1 MGNNLWDNNM
11 AAIMASILAAEHL
24 HFDDSFERMGLEF
37 YYRAMAMDCTIDYP
51 LDCYPCAR
59 QQREVESRE

>member
-11 AAIMASILAAEHL
+11 ANIGAPILAAWHL
-24 HFDDSFERMGLEF
+24 HFDDSFERMVLEF
-37 YYRAMAMDCTIDYP
+37 YYRALAMDCTIDYP

-59 QQREVESRE
+59 RQREAGSRK